1 MREHEGDRTPMQIS
15 DRALRDAVGELTNMI
30 GGAFKSLIPG
40 TCFLSMPVLLE
51 GNDYGVPSRA
61 VVFEGAFVCEKQPLR
76 VRLLIPNE
84 HDALGS
90 ATETTEPVGAQTPMA
105 PRILLV
111 EAFAMASLTIRRL
124 LTRLG
129 YEDLT
134 EVANGREA
142 LWYLKQQRFDLVITD
157 WVMPEMDGLEFV
169 QQIRDSPTGKKII
182 ILVLTANGTTQ
193 DLLKAIKTGVDQYNI
208 KPAKLETL
216 QAKIE
221 KLLPPKTQA
230 NLIKTPAV
238 ARTRHRYDHNNLY
251 EN

>member
-1 MREHEGDRTPMQIS
+1 
-15 DRALRDAVGELTNMI
+15 
-30 GGAFKSLIPG
+30 
-40 TCFLSMPVLLE
+40 
-51 GNDYGVPSRA
+51 
-61 VVFEGAFVCEKQPLR
+61 
-76 VRLLIPNE
+76 
-84 HDALGS
+84 
-90 ATETTEPVGAQTPMA
+90 
-105 PRILLV
+105 
-111 EAFAMASLTIRRL
+111 MASLTIRRL

-142 LWYLKQQRFDLVITD
+142 LRRLQQQRFDLVITD

-169 QQIRDSPTGKKII
+169 KRIRESAAGKKIP
-182 ILVLTANGTTQ
+182 ILVLTANGTDQ
-193 DLLKAIKTGVDQYNI
+193 DRLKAIKTSVDEYNV

-230 NLIKTPAV
+230 NVIKTPAV
-238 ARTRHRYDHNNLY
+238 ARTRRRYDHNDLY